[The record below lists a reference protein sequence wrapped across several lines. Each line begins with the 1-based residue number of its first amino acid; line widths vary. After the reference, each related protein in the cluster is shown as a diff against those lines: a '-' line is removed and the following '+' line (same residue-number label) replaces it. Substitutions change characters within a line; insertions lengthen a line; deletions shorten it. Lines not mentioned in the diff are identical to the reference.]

1 MKTQSRKELVALS
14 IAIFKVRTEGVLFAT
29 SDGQFFVLKDRSHTH
44 ANSQEK
50 KLTVYEIERTEV
62 EDQLN
67 EKATA
72 PDSKDDGY
80 TVKELEALVA
90 ETSDP
95 KALEGFLQDEKS
107 GKNRKTAIAAIQ
119 ERIDEL
125 AKASEASTSETK
137 TKE

>member
-14 IAIFKVRTEGVLFAT
+14 IAIFKVRTEKVLFAT
-29 SDGQFFVLKDRSHTH
+29 SDGQFFVLKDRAHTH

-62 EDQLN
+62 EDQLS
-67 EKATA
+67 EKTTT
-72 PDSKDDGY
+72 PSKEDEGY

-90 ETSDP
+90 ESSDP

-125 AKASEASTSETK
+125 AKASEASISETK